1 VSIATKTGDGGETS
15 LLFSR
20 RVRKDCA
27 RVAAYGTVDELNS
40 ALGILRAWIA
50 ESNREDERAER
61 ILTIQHQLVTLM
73 GEMATHPDDMDKY
86 LKAGFVPITSKTTGA
101 IDQWIESLENSG
113 LNIGGWAMP
122 GGNRPA
128 AAADMARTICRRA
141 EREVVHLLE
150 SRELI
155 NPEIAV
161 FLNRLSDYL
170 WLLARD
176 LEQNQRNAY

>member
-1 VSIATKTGDGGETS
+1 
-15 LLFSR
+15 
-20 RVRKDCA
+20 
-27 RVAAYGTVDELNS
+27 
-40 ALGILRAWIA
+40 
-50 ESNREDERAER
+50 
-61 ILTIQHQLVTLM
+61 M

-86 LKAGFVPITSKTTGA
+86 LKAGFVPITSKNTGA

-150 SRELI
+150 STELI